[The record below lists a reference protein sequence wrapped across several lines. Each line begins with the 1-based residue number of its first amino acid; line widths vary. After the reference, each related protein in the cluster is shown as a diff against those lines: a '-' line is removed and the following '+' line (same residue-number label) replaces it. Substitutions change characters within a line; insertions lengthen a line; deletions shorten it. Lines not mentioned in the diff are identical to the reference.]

1 MHCLKILYVCIV
13 KALILITCPAQSH
26 PKVHYQQTK
35 IGMLCTWDLHKL
47 GFSLMYTLNKQFTW
61 ATTTVWRAKGEVNVL
76 LAVQADDVTGDV
88 HHLLP
93 DSAHNALF
101 SIRTVQSTGYH
112 KARQCNGNKPP
123 HFTHNWP
130 DWGHFFYP
138 KHASLLNLNS
148 CTQHTSCWQDCQN
161 ASNVILS
168 SARDDLWVA
177 P

>member
-1 MHCLKILYVCIV
+1 MCIV
-13 KALILITCPAQSH
+13 KTLILITCPAQH
-26 PKVHYQQTK
+26 IQRHITHTQKK
-35 IGMLCTWDLHKL
+35 LACCTHGIYINLV
-47 GFSLMYTLNKQFTW
+47 FSLMYTLNKQFTW

-93 DSAHNALF
+93 DSAHKTLLF
-101 SIRTVQSTGYH
+101 SIRTMQSTGYH
-112 KARQCNGNKPP
+112 KAWQCYRNKPP

-130 DWGHFFYP
+130 YWGHFFYP

-148 CTQHTSCWQDCQN
+148 CTQHTSFWQHCQN

>member
-1 MHCLKILYVCIV
+1 MCIV
-13 KALILITCPAQSH
+13 KTLILITCPAQH
-26 PKVHYQQTK
+26 IQRHITHTK
-35 IGMLCTWDLHKL
+35 KKLACCTHGIYINLV
-47 GFSLMYTLNKQFTW
+47 FSLMYTLNKQFTW

-93 DSAHNALF
+93 DSAHKTLLF
-101 SIRTVQSTGYH
+101 SIRTMQSTGYH
-112 KARQCNGNKPP
+112 KAWQCNRNKPP

-130 DWGHFFYP
+130 YWGHFFYP

-148 CTQHTSCWQDCQN
+148 CTQHTSCWQHCQN